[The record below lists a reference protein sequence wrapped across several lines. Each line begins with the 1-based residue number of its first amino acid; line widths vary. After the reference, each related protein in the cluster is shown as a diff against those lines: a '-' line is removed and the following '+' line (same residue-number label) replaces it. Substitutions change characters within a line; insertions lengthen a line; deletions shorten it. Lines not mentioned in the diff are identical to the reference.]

1 MPMQNRSAESRAV
14 DTVIGPTGMPTRQLR
29 VFVIGAAICAIGAGA
44 SGSRTA
50 LAQVAGNVGARC
62 SISSDCRSGVCHP
75 ATHLCMISAA
85 AAQPPSTSCDA
96 NSACSSARCNAPS
109 EDCMPKPSG
118 NGPVGAG
125 CQVSSDCLSGVCHPA
140 THLCM
145 VSAAAGK
152 PPSTSCNINSD
163 CDSGMCNAASH
174 QCAATHQLGAVSR
187 SSRSSPAVSAVH
199 K

>member
-1 MPMQNRSAESRAV
+1 
-14 DTVIGPTGMPTRQLR
+14 
-29 VFVIGAAICAIGAGA
+29 
-44 SGSRTA
+44 
-50 LAQVAGNVGARC
+50 
-62 SISSDCRSGVCHP
+62 
-75 ATHLCMISAA
+75 
-85 AAQPPSTSCDA
+85 
-96 NSACSSARCNAPS
+96 
-109 EDCMPKPSG
+109 MPKPSG
-118 NGPVGAG
+118 GGPVGAS
-125 CQVSSDCLSGVCHPA
+125 CQVSSDCLSRVCHPA

-187 SSRSSPAVSAVH
+187 S

>member
-1 MPMQNRSAESRAV
+1 M
-14 DTVIGPTGMPTRQLR
+14 DTLIGSTGIPTRQLQ
-29 VFVIGAAICAIGAGA
+29 FFIIGAAIYAIGAGA

-50 LAQVAGNVGARC
+50 LAQGAGNVGARC
-62 SISSDCRSGVCHP
+62 SVSSDCRSGVCHP
-75 ATHLCMISAA
+75 ATHLCMISADA

-118 NGPVGAG
+118 NGPVGAS

-174 QCAATHQLGAVSR
+174 LCEATHQLGAVSR
-187 SSRSSPAVSAVH
+187 S